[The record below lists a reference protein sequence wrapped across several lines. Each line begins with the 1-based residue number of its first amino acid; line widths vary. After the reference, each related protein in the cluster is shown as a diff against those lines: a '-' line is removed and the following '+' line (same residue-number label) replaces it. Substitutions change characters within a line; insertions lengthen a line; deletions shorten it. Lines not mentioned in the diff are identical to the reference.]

1 MKNIAAFAMPVLLL
15 VSACNDEPEIARETG
30 DAKEAEGEVLGG
42 SISDDM
48 LPLGELKSQSP
59 PLKQAAKPA
68 DTAAADAADAPQ
80 SEEEAA
86 PDTEETAAEPE
97 EG

>member
-1 MKNIAAFAMPVLLL
+1 MKNFAAFAMPVLML
-15 VSACNDEPEIARETG
+15 VSACNDGSEIARETG

-59 PLKQAAKPA
+59 PLKEATKPA
-68 DTAAADAADAPQ
+68 DTAAAGEADESQ
-80 SEEEAA
+80 SEGEDA